1 VKVLSTLGVLEM
13 TTNTNTNTATVTVT
27 EGHELAALWAKREA
41 ADRRVFKRDIA
52 DGGFDNRLGKLLV
65 QLYAENPGTYLD
77 KAVVKAHK
85 LDVIPG
91 QRRSD
96 ALWFAREG
104 DSELV
109 QGVLQASKRGF
120 TSLAAL
126 KQACDKAAKKAEK
139 DAKVSSEGEGE
150 GEGEGAS
157 EDKGVNFANLAPH
170 EVIALITRNFT
181 VEAQAEIARA
191 IAMNVKA
198 KAARKAA

>member
-1 VKVLSTLGVLEM
+1 M
-13 TTNTNTNTATVTVT
+13 TTNTNTATATNTATVT

-65 QLYAENPGTYLD
+65 ELYAENPGTYLD
-77 KAVVKAHK
+77 KAVVRAHK

-104 DSELV
+104 ESELV

-139 DAKVSSEGEGE
+139 GASEDASEDAS
-150 GEGEGAS
+150 EGAS
-157 EDKGVNFANLAPH
+157 EDKGVNFADLAPH
-170 EVIALITRNFT
+170 EVVALVTRNFS

>member
-13 TTNTNTNTATVTVT
+13 TTNTNTATVTVT

-150 GEGEGAS
+150 GEGAS

>member
-1 VKVLSTLGVLEM
+1 M
-13 TTNTNTNTATVTVT
+13 TTNNTNTNTTAATEI

-41 ADRRVFKRDIA
+41 ADRRVFRRDIA

-65 QLYAENPGTYLD
+65 ALYADNPGTYLD

-85 LDVIPG
+85 LDTIPG

-104 DSELV
+104 ESDLV
-109 QGVLQASKRGF
+109 QGVLKASKRGF

-126 KQACDKAAKKAEK
+126 KAACDKAEKQAAKQAEK
-139 DAKVSSEGEGE
+139 GAS
-150 GEGEGAS
+150 EGEGAS
-157 EDKGVNFANLAPH
+157 EGASEGKGVNFADLAPH
-170 EVIALITRNFT
+170 EVVELITRNFS

-191 IAMNVKA
+191 IALNVKA
-198 KAARKAA
+198 KAAKKAA

>member
-1 VKVLSTLGVLEM
+1 M
-13 TTNTNTNTATVTVT
+13 TTNNTNTTAATATT
-27 EGHELAALWAKREA
+27 TEIEGHELAALWAKREA

-77 KAVVKAHK
+77 KAIVRAHK
-85 LDVIPG
+85 LDTIPG

-104 DSELV
+104 ESDLV

-126 KQACDKAAKKAEK
+126 KAACDKAVKKAEK
-139 DAKVSSEGEGE
+139 DAKGASEGE

-157 EDKGVNFANLAPH
+157 EGASEGKGVNFADLAPH
-170 EVIALITRNFT
+170 EVIELITRNFS

-191 IAMNVKA
+191 IALNVKA

>member
-1 VKVLSTLGVLEM
+1 M
-13 TTNTNTNTATVTVT
+13 TTNTNTNTATVTATVT

-52 DGGFDNRLGKLLV
+52 EGGFDNRLGKLLV
-65 QLYAENPGTYLD
+65 ELYAENPGTYLD

>member
-1 VKVLSTLGVLEM
+1 M
-13 TTNTNTNTATVTVT
+13 TTNTNTNTVTATVT

-52 DGGFDNRLGKLLV
+52 EGGFDNRLGKLLV
-65 QLYAENPGTYLD
+65 ELYAENPGKYLD
-77 KAVVKAHK
+77 KAVVRAHK

-104 DSELV
+104 ESELV
-109 QGVLQASKRGF
+109 QGVLKASKRGF

-139 DAKVSSEGEGE
+139 GASEDASEDAS
-150 GEGEGAS
+150 EGAS

-170 EVIALITRNFT
+170 EVVALVTRNFT

>member
-1 VKVLSTLGVLEM
+1 M
-13 TTNTNTNTATVTVT
+13 TTNTNTNTAADITVTATMT
-27 EGHELAALWAKREA
+27 EGHELAALWLKREA

-65 QLYAENPGTYLD
+65 QLYAECTGTYLD

-85 LDVIPG
+85 LDAIPG

-104 DSELV
+104 ESELV
-109 QGVLQASKRGF
+109 QGVLKASKRGF

-126 KQACDKAAKKAEK
+126 KAACDKASKKAEK
-139 DAKVSSEGEGE
+139 DAKGSSEGAS
-150 GEGEGAS
+150 EGAS
-157 EDKGVNFANLAPH
+157 EDKGVNFADLAPH
-170 EVIALITRNFT
+170 EVVALITRNFT

>member
-1 VKVLSTLGVLEM
+1 M
-13 TTNTNTNTATVTVT
+13 TTNTNTKTDTATATVSATET
-27 EGHELAALWAKREA
+27 EGHELATLWLKREA

-65 QLYAENPGTYLD
+65 KLYADNPGTYLD
-77 KAVVKAHK
+77 KEVVKAHK

-104 DSELV
+104 ESDFV
-109 QGVLQASKRGF
+109 QGVLKASKRGF

-126 KQACDKAAKKAEK
+126 KQACDKATKKAEK
-139 DAKVSSEGEGE
+139 DAMATS
-150 GEGEGAS
+150 EGEGAS
-157 EDKGVNFANLAPH
+157 EGDGVNFANLAPH
-170 EVIALITRNFT
+170 EVVALITRNFT

>member
-1 VKVLSTLGVLEM
+1 M
-13 TTNTNTNTATVTVT
+13 TTNNTNTTATATT
-27 EGHELAALWAKREA
+27 TEIEGHELAALWAKREA

-77 KAVVKAHK
+77 KAIVRAHK
-85 LDVIPG
+85 LDTIPG

-104 DSELV
+104 ESDLV

-126 KQACDKAAKKAEK
+126 KAACDKAVKKAEK
-139 DAKVSSEGEGE
+139 DAKGASE

-157 EDKGVNFANLAPH
+157 KGDEGVNFANLAPH
-170 EVIALITRNFT
+170 EVVALVTRNFS

-191 IAMNVKA
+191 IALNVKA